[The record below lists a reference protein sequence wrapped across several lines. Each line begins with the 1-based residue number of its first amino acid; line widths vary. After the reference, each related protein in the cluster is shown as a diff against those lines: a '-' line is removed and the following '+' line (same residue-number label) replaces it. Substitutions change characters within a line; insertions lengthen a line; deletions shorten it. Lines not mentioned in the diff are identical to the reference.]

1 MGCSLQ
7 NGRKVN
13 ERRWNVHTVKSELLI
28 FIGYFLILT
37 GTIVLEKPFILRT
50 YEKAAA
56 FGYLCDIAMPG
67 NAVFSKF
74 GLSKEPCLEKSSVSS
89 ELVRAQNYNTGIY
102 AAQNSNGFVYEDSYT
117 DPEYDAILSGPYG
130 MMCVIEIPSINVLI
144 PVGHGTGTE
153 LLRDA
158 AGHMH
163 GTSLPIG
170 GPSTHSVI
178 AAHAGLVDRELFTR
192 LPGIRMGDEFNIYV
206 LGEKHTYRVDRIS
219 TCLPSETEALAV
231 TRGADMVTL
240 MTCVP
245 YGINTHRLFVRGVR
259 SLNEKNSSAFDL
271 VIARRREFV
280 RSVLYIA
287 GMFLVTA
294 VQTACYFLHVYN
306 VLSRIRLTRK
316 RSML

>member
-1 MGCSLQ
+1 M
-7 NGRKVN
+7 
-13 ERRWNVHTVKSELLI
+13 HTNKSEFLI
-28 FIGYFLILT
+28 FIGFFLILT
-37 GTIVLEKPFILRT
+37 GTIVLERPFILRT

-56 FGYLCDIAMPG
+56 FGCLCDIAMPG
-67 NAVFSKF
+67 NVGFSKS
-74 GLSKEPCLEKSSVSS
+74 GLSKELHPEKSSVSN
-89 ELVRAQNYNTGIY
+89 ELVKARNYNTNIY
-102 AAQNSNGFVYEDSYT
+102 AAQNKNGFVYENSYT
-117 DPEYDAILSGPYG
+117 DPDYDAILSGPYG

-163 GTSLPIG
+163 GTSLPVG

-206 LGEKHTYRVDRIS
+206 LGEKHTYVVDKIS

-259 SLNEKNSSAFDL
+259 CLDEKNTSAFDL
-271 VIARRREFV
+271 VIARRREYA

-294 VQTACYFLHVYN
+294 AETAFYSLHVY
-306 VLSRIRLTRK
+306 K
-316 RSML
+316 RSSRVPRP

>member
-1 MGCSLQ
+1 M
-7 NGRKVN
+7 
-13 ERRWNVHTVKSELLI
+13 HTIKSELLI
-28 FIGYFLILT
+28 FTGFLLILT
-37 GTIVLEKPFILRT
+37 GTIVLEKPFIIRT

-56 FGYLCDIAMPG
+56 FGFLCDIAMPG
-67 NAVFSKF
+67 NIGFSRARSF
-74 GLSKEPCLEKSSVSS
+74 EEQYSVGTSVDS
-89 ELVRAQNYNTGIY
+89 ELARARIYNMNIF
-102 AAQNSNGFVYEDSYT
+102 AIQDRKGFVYEDRYT
-117 DPEYDAILSGPYG
+117 DPTYDNIMSGPCG

-178 AAHAGLVDRELFTR
+178 AAHAGLVDRELFTG
-192 LPGIRMGDEFNIYV
+192 LPGMRTGDKFNIYV
-206 LGEKHTYRVDRIS
+206 LGEKHTYRVDQVL
-219 TCLPSETEALAV
+219 TCLPSETEALSIA
-231 TRGADMVTL
+231 RGKDMVTL

-259 SLNEKNSSAFDL
+259 CPDEKNTSAVDL
-271 VIARRREFV
+271 VIARQREYT

-287 GMFLVTA
+287 AMFLAAAAETA
-294 VQTACYFLHVYN
+294 FYSLHVHK
-306 VLSRIRLTRK
+306 VLSRTRPTRK